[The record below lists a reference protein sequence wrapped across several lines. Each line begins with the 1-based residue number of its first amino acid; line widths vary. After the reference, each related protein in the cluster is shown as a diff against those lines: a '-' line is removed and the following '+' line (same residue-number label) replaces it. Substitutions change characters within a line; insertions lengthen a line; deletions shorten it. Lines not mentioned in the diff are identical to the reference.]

1 MTPHE
6 ELIELKGIVPEGVW
20 PEGINVDGQSYSGY
34 TVKNL
39 LGQSC
44 VCDVGTQFTL
54 AIVRDA
60 VERWLFTQYE
70 TLSIERHER
79 GTTYDFSMKNIHR
92 CDSLPDAVRYVV
104 ESGEVGDE

>member
-60 VERWLFTQYE
+60 VEGWLIDQLPITTGRRGLYE
-70 TLSIERHER
+70 RIYHMHHE
-79 GTTYDFSMKNIHR
+79 
-92 CDSLPDAVRYVV
+92 SLPDAVRYVV
-104 ESGEVGDE
+104 GLSGEVGDE